1 MAKSKI
7 EKRQLHKKQRNPNKQ
22 LNDIIRGGGNLKDLE
37 DLEDG
42 IFDTYD
48 ESSNNY
54 TTMRSNEQQYKE
66 QEDN

>member
-22 LNDIIRGGGNLKDLE
+22 LNNIIKGGSIEDIIDF
-37 DLEDG
+37 EDG
-42 IFDTYD
+42 INIYN

-54 TTMRSNEQQYKE
+54 TTMRSNEQKFREY
-66 QEDN
+66 EDS